1 MKLKKNKIYL
11 IAEIGWNFLG
21 NTRLAKK
28 MILSAKKSGAD
39 LIKFQMWNPINL
51 KKGPWDDDGRRNLY
65 EKSFLDR
72 AKYEKLNNFCKKN
85 KIKCFSSI
93 FSLSD
98 INDYYFS
105 TKDIVK
111 IPSSEA
117 HNQNLLNECIK
128 KFNLVFLSL
137 GALKKNELI
146 KVVKFI
152 KNKNVI
158 PLHCV
163 SAYPLSSEDFNKEKF
178 DFVKKNSKRFGYSG
192 HLSGIEDAIFAI
204 DNGASIIEKHFTVDQ
219 NLPGRDNKFA
229 LLPKDMKFIK
239 NYVVKREN
247 FMKRKGLGLQ
257 KNEVDVYK
265 HYRGRWSKN
274 D

>member
-1 MKLKKNKIYL
+1 MLIHFLLKI
-11 IAEIGWNFLG
+11 
-21 NTRLAKK
+21 
-28 MILSAKKSGAD
+28 
-39 LIKFQMWNPINL
+39 
-51 KKGPWDDDGRRNLY
+51 
-65 EKSFLDR
+65 
-72 AKYEKLNNFCKKN
+72 
-85 KIKCFSSI
+85 
-93 FSLSD
+93 
-98 INDYYFS
+98 
-105 TKDIVK
+105 
-111 IPSSEA
+111 
-117 HNQNLLNECIK
+117 
-128 KFNLVFLSL
+128 
-137 GALKKNELI
+137 
-146 KVVKFI
+146 
-152 KNKNVI
+152 
-158 PLHCV
+158 
-163 SAYPLSSEDFNKEKF
+163 
-178 DFVKKNSKRFGYSG
+178 VKKNSKRFGYSG